1 MKFIP
6 IDRKAESAHHARAI
20 GLILLLLGTLS
31 FLQNCTPP
39 TNPVL
44 NNPNDSLT
52 GAFVAPEI
60 SLLAGADTPID
71 NSNWRQRRTVFRWS
85 GNSTT
90 GTYSFKLDTA
100 EWSPWSQATGVEYE
114 SLDDDVHVFW
124 VKGRH
129 TNESN
134 ETEPQRR
141 SFTIDLLP
149 HPSFFIVPN
158 IVRPKAGDRFSLY
171 LRVKNINLLMTMTT
185 VLSYSRN
192 IFAVEAIEVLQNF
205 MTKNLGTVVAIT
217 SLDPNA
223 GRIEAN
229 LGIALG
235 KPKGVQGTGDL
246 LRFQCRA
253 LSAGIDSLR
262 IKMDSTVVKDTTGIS
277 VRIAGYANGRVIV
290 Q

>member
-1 MKFIP
+1 VM
-6 IDRKAESAHHARAI
+6 
-20 GLILLLLGTLS
+20 LS
-31 FLQNCTPP
+31 FLQNCSQP

-60 SLLAGADTPID
+60 SLLDGADTPID
-71 NSNWRQRRTVFRWS
+71 NSNWRQRRTVFGWS

-90 GTYSFKLDTA
+90 AMYSFKLDTA
-100 EWSPWSQATGVEYE
+100 EWSPWSETTGVEYE
-114 SLDDDVHVFW
+114 SLDDDVHVFR

-129 TNESN
+129 TNGSN

-158 IVRPKAGDRFSLY
+158 IVRPKVGDRFSLY
-171 LRVKNINLLMTMTT
+171 LRVKNIGLLMTMTT
-185 VLSYSRN
+185 MLSYSRN
-192 IFAVEAIEVLQNF
+192 VFSVEAIEVLQTF
-205 MTKNLGTVVAIT
+205 MTKNHGTVVAIT

-229 LGIALG
+229 LGIASG
-235 KPKGVQGTGDL
+235 VPKGVQGTGDL
-246 LRFQCRA
+246 LRLQCLA
-253 LSAGIDSLR
+253 ISPGIGSLS
-262 IKMDSTVVKDTTGIS
+262 IKTDSTIVKDTSGVS
-277 VRIAGYANGRVIV
+277 VGIAGFANGSVIV